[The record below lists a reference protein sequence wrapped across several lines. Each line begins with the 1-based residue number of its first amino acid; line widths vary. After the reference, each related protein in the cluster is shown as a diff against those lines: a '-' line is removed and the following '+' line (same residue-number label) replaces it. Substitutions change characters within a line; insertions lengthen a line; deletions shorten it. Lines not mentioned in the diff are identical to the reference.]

1 MVWALTIILISI
13 IGMIASVIF
22 FPTIKIKKISF
33 QTFWIFPTLGAILLL
48 ATQLVDFDFVC
59 ESLIANTNVNPLKI
73 LTLFIS
79 MVFLSIVLDEVGFFN
94 YLALQVVKKAKHS
107 QYIMFFFLYII
118 VSILTIFTSNDIIV
132 ITFTPFIIFFCKRAK
147 ISSVPFL
154 ILSFVASNTWSML
167 LIIGNPT
174 NIYLASSFQID
185 FFTYVRYMFIPT
197 IFASIVSFFII
208 FFIFRKKLKDPIEVD
223 LDDESHIADK
233 PICIVSLCI
242 LCICV
247 ILLAISSFI
256 NLEMW
261 TITLGAAIIE
271 LIFLIIYLT
280 VKKDKWF
287 VLKESIKRLPINL
300 IPLLLSMFIII
311 LTLHEYDV
319 TTYLFNVL
327 GNGDSIITYGLSSF
341 LIANLTNNI
350 PMSILYA
357 DIIAN
362 FSSLAYR
369 PIFASIISS
378 NIAAYF
384 TPIGALAGMMWM
396 SILKKNDI
404 HFSFIK
410 FSGYGL
416 IISLPTLLAALGGLY
431 VSFLW

>member
-1 MVWALTIILISI
+1 
-13 IGMIASVIF
+13 
-22 FPTIKIKKISF
+22 
-33 QTFWIFPTLGAILLL
+33 
-48 ATQLVDFDFVC
+48 
-59 ESLIANTNVNPLKI
+59 
-73 LTLFIS
+73 
-79 MVFLSIVLDEVGFFN
+79 
-94 YLALQVVKKAKHS
+94 
-107 QYIMFFFLYII
+107 
-118 VSILTIFTSNDIIV
+118 
-132 ITFTPFIIFFCKRAK
+132 
-147 ISSVPFL
+147 
-154 ILSFVASNTWSML
+154 ML

-300 IPLLLSMFIII
+300 IPLLLSMLIII